1 MRFEVRFNN
10 GVYHVF
16 DTITYRAVEAY
27 HKTQAELAQSRASQ
41 LNAEPRSP
49 RRK

>member
-16 DTITYRAVEAY
+16 DTFTYRAVEAY
-27 HKTQAELAQSRASQ
+27 YKTQGELAQSRANQ
-41 LNAEPRSP
+41 LNAEPR
-49 RRK
+49 RRSK

>member
-10 GVYHVF
+10 GVYQVF
-16 DTITYRAVEAY
+16 DTIVYKAVEAFS
-27 HKTQAELAQSRASQ
+27 KAERDMAIARA
-41 LNAEPRSP
+41 AEMNSIPRGP

>member
-16 DTITYRAVEAY
+16 DTIVYKAVEAFG
-27 HKTQAELAQSRASQ
+27 KSQRAEAIMRAAV
-41 LNAEPRSP
+41 LNTTPRGP

>member
-16 DTITYRAVEAY
+16 DTIVYKAVEAFN
-27 HKTQAELAQSRASQ
+27 KSQRNEAIARAAQMNST
-41 LNAEPRSP
+41 PRGP
-49 RRK
+49 RTR